1 MTGRQRLYGLVVEA
15 DFDLH
20 QDRPADGEPVDV
32 RVRRG
37 DTVSAS
43 EDVAP
48 GDPVLD
54 WNVEGQRWYSCGR
67 SSDGDYLLRFNGA
80 CEFHISADL
89 SDVVVSEVEGAM
101 TGISE
106 VLTTGAMLALQ
117 LYLRGHSVLHAS
129 AVELDGSALAFLGSS
144 GQGKST
150 MAALQCADGAALITD
165 DVLRVDIEDTVPR
178 CHLGATELRL
188 RTGPSASV
196 LSSNAS
202 SSRSSVDG
210 RHCVRPPDSARDLT
224 RLDAAVIPLP
234 DKDGGDLHI
243 ERIPPAE
250 ALFAVLNLGR
260 LYGWADTA
268 VVENHFQLVSQFVQV
283 TPVYVARVPWGPPFF
298 DVAARIRHEVLRS

>member
-20 QDRPADGEPVDV
+20 QDRPADGEAVDV
-32 RVRRG
+32 WVHRG
-37 DTVSAS
+37 DPVAAS
-43 EDVAP
+43 WDVVP
-48 GDPVLD
+48 GEPVLD
-54 WNVEGQRWYSCGR
+54 WSVDGRRWYSCGR
-67 SSDGDYLLRFNGA
+67 SADGDYLLRFNGA

-89 SDVVVSEVEGAM
+89 SDVLVREVEGAT

-106 VLTTGAMLALQ
+106 VLTTGAMLAFQ
-117 LYLRGHSVLHAS
+117 LYLRGHAVLHAS
-129 AVELDGSALAFLGSS
+129 AVELDGTALAFLGSS

-165 DVLRVDIEDTVPR
+165 DVLRIDLDDAVPR

-196 LSSNAS
+196 LSSSAS
-202 SSRSSVDG
+202 DLRSSVDG
-210 RHCVRPPDSARDLT
+210 RHCVRPPDTARDLT
-224 RLDAAVIPLP
+224 RLDAAVIPWP

-268 VVENHFQLVSQFVQV
+268 VVENHFQLVSELVRV
-283 TPVYVARVPWGPPFF
+283 TPLYVAHVPWGPPFG
-298 DVAARIRHEVLRS
+298 DVASRIRHEVLRS